1 MLGDRRTRRWKL
13 VVAALVGSDILL
25 ALMVWQA
32 AFVVQTAFGRFPL
45 SEIPLV
51 TIVPN
56 IVAWIGLRAVLGL
69 YPGYGLDQVEE
80 LRRQTFA
87 LLATLA
93 IIVVFAFA
101 AKLGQDFSRLYLF
114 TWCLGLLLA
123 APYVRRWVKW
133 GLRRAGVWP

>member
-1 MLGDRRTRRWKL
+1 MLGDRRPRRWIL

-25 ALMVWQA
+25 ALLVWLA

-45 SEIPLV
+45 SEIPV
-51 TIVPN
+51 ASIVPN

-123 APYVRRWVKW
+123 APYVRRWAKW

>member
-1 MLGDRRTRRWKL
+1 MSVHPSNRRTVA
-13 VVAALVGSDILL
+13 VVATLVASDIVL
-25 ALMVWQA
+25 ALMVWQMA
-32 AFVVQTAFGRFPL
+32 LVVRNAFGHYPDL
-45 SEIPLV
+45 AITIAS
-51 TIVPN
+51 IVPN

-93 IIVVFAFA
+93 IIVVFAFVS
-101 AKLGQDFSRLYLF
+101 KLGQDFSRLYLF

-123 APYVRRWVKW
+123 APAAELW
-133 GLRRAGVWP
+133 

>member
-1 MLGDRRTRRWKL
+1 MLGHRRTRRWRL

-25 ALMVWQA
+25 ALMAWQVA
-32 AFVVQTAFGRFPL
+32 LVVRNAFGHYPDL
-45 SEIPLV
+45 AITIAS
-51 TIVPN
+51 IVPN

-93 IIVVFAFA
+93 IIVVFAFVS
-101 AKLGQDFSRLYLF
+101 KLDDSLGRLFLLA
-114 TWCLGLLLA
+114 WCLVLLLA
-123 APYVRRWVKW
+123 APYVRRWVK
-133 GLRRAGVWP
+133 